1 MINRFRIR
9 HLGVVA
15 ALVALAATGLA
26 VPAAADTAT
35 VGVALT
41 VSPTTVTVGNSVTIT
56 ETITNPNG
64 FSILQPRVN
73 VLSTPSTLSNIST
86 LTSCN
91 PGPNGSCTTTG
102 GGYQA
107 ILGAAI
113 SGNSSVTVSFT
124 INVDP
129 SAPGGVQTLEGQL
142 VATNFATGLVPGPTL
157 TIVSLADL
165 GVTLTGTPDPGL
177 LSMTLDFTV
186 KVTDNGPGNLI
197 NATYTATATSG
208 LDVVGSSTCTAH
220 SNSTATCSFGSLAAG
235 GSANA
240 TFSVPIGL
248 LDIGIPF
255 TFTVTRTTSNPADPN
270 PANDTASTTCTV
282 VSVLIASCGG
292 NKAAG
297 VQHWAP
303 VARITV
309 RSPNIG
315 RVQHEVPLHAFPGS
329 DFFNLHDFHSIR

>member
-41 VSPTTVTVGNSVTIT
+41 VSPTTVTVGDSVTVT
-56 ETITNPNG
+56 ETITNSNG
-64 FSILQPRVN
+64 FSILQPTVH
-73 VLSTPSTLSNIST
+73 VLTTPSTLTNIST

-91 PGPNGSCTTTG
+91 PGPNGSCATSG
-102 GGYQA
+102 GGYEA

-124 INVDP
+124 IKVNP

-142 VATNFATGLVPGPTL
+142 TATNFATDPVPGPTL
-157 TIVSLADL
+157 TINALADL

-177 LSMTLDFTV
+177 LSMTLDFTA
-186 KVTDNGPGNLI
+186 KVTNNGPGTLI
-197 NATYTATATSG
+197 GATYTATATSG

-240 TFSVPIGL
+240 RFSVPIGL

-255 TFTVTRTTSNPADPN
+255 TFTVTRTTSSPTDPN
-270 PANDTASTTCTV
+270 PANDTSSTTCTV
-282 VSVLIASCGG
+282 VSVLIASCGSG
-292 NKAAG
+292 G
-297 VQHWAP
+297 SPSVQHWAP
-303 VARITV
+303 VSRITV
-309 RSPNIG
+309 QSPNVG
-315 RVQHEVPLHAFPGS
+315 RVTREVPLHAFPGS
-329 DFFNLHDFHSIR
+329 DFFNFHSIR